1 LKFEVIPCSSLF
13 KFIHAPEHAVSG
25 KKSIFASELSRM
37 NETDLIR
44 KCCAQIELDVQ
55 WGPSDRWTSQDFEHL
70 SELMFQKTKIKLSI
84 STLKRVWGKVTYTN
98 LPSVSTL
105 NALAIYNGYESWR
118 EFWQQQNTAKPGT
131 QAFSALEEVVPLKP
145 WWRKPQ
151 LRKAV
156 FMVTLMLIG
165 LIIYLIF
172 S

>member
-1 LKFEVIPCSSLF
+1 
-13 KFIHAPEHAVSG
+13 
-25 KKSIFASELSRM
+25 M

-44 KCCAQIELDVQ
+44 KCCVQIEEEVQ
-55 WGPSDRWTSQDFEHL
+55 WGPSDRWTNQDFERL
-70 SELMFQKTKIKLSI
+70 GELMFKKTNINLSV

-98 LPSVSTL
+98 LPSTSTL
-105 NALAIYNGYESWR
+105 NALAIYNGYGSWR
-118 EFWQQQNTAKPGT
+118 EFWQQHNALKPAT
-131 QAFSALEEVVPLKP
+131 KATSSAIEEIVPVKP
-145 WWRKPQ
+145 WWQKPQ